1 MRIFALLSANL
12 FFSVLFMIYQLLR
25 LMMLLCMEAGICLE
39 SRGALTL
46 GVICRLGP
54 GWRSVFHAHVPAR
67 CALVDI
73 HVRRATT
80 VVRGGDWLQDV
91 VLGVWGAWGT

>member
-1 MRIFALLSANL
+1 MRVFALLRANL
-12 FFSVLFMIYQLLR
+12 VFSVLFMIYRRLR
-25 LMMLLCMEAGICLE
+25 LMMLLSMEAGICLE
-39 SRGALTL
+39 SRSGLSL
-46 GVICRLGP
+46 GFIGMLAP
-54 GWRSVFHAHVPAR
+54 GRRSVFHAHVPAR

-73 HVRRATT
+73 HVRRATS